1 MCISIKDGIQVIKL
15 SEAFFKAWRPCH
27 HISIRK
33 HISQLLSK
41 ASAVRTWALC
51 KAQTLLLT
59 FMWSKSS
66 RALELFNFDYELL
79 EKPAAIGNPFAW
91 RLTHRLCCDYN
102 DFFKRWPQGCGLS
115 CGVLQGLCANLFSL
129 TKTHLIANHGR
140 LKQSCG
146 LHALYYTITSLTYQA
161 WLFPQVII
169 FHSLI
174 SEVLTKDRRIWSRLP
189 GSSFNAAQDLLPPSV
204 LLLFN
209 HEAK

>member
-1 MCISIKDGIQVIKL
+1 MGSRLLNCLRLFSKPDDPVIIFPLGNTSHSCCQKHQPCALGLSAKL
-15 SEAFFKAWRPCH
+15 RLCSWPSCDPKAVVH
-27 HISIRK
+27 
-33 HISQLLSK
+33 
-41 ASAVRTWALC
+41 
-51 KAQTLLLT
+51 
-59 FMWSKSS
+59 WSF
-66 RALELFNFDYELL
+66 FNFDYELL

-174 SEVLTKDRRIWSRLP
+174 SEVLTKDRCIWSRLP

-204 LLLFN
+204 LLRFN